1 MKNDKFVLHKEYSNT
16 KCILNVCSLK
26 DNPRSIEVDIS
37 EHFIAREK
45 QLKNT
50 QSNRA
55 WFA

>member
-1 MKNDKFVLHKEYSNT
+1 MKNDKIVLHKEYSNT